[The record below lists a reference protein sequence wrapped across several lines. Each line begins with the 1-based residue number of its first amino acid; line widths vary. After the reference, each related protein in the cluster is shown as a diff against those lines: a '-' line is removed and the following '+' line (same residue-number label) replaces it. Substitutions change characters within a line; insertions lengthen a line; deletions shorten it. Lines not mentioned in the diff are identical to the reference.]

1 MIASCTCSHEFQDR
15 KYGRGMRVF
24 NEGKTNYRCTVCKST
39 KPLYSQKKDIEEE
52 EIVKEK

>member
-1 MIASCTCSHEFQDR
+1 
-15 KYGRGMRVF
+15 MRVF